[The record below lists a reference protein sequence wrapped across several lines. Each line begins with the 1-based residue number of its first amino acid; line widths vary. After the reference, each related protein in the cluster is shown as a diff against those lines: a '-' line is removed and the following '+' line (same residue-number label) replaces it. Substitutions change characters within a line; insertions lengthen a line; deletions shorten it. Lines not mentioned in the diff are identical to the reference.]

1 MSRALLSL
9 LHASCPPRRRRHVA
23 SPVLV
28 ALVIATV
35 VIVPLAPVAA
45 WVAPAHANLPA
56 RPVDHPGDPGGD
68 PPLEVGD
75 PDNGQDLLTE
85 YVVVLVAGQPFV
97 FRVPIALAHALR
109 RFHTPVSSVHDRS
122 ANRR

>member
-9 LHASCPPRRRRHVA
+9 LRPSSPPRLVPHAA

-28 ALVIATV
+28 ALVLAAV
-35 VIVPLAPVAA
+35 VLVPLAPVAA
-45 WVAPAHANLPA
+45 LVAPAHANLPT
-56 RPVDHPGDPGGD
+56 RPVDHPGDPLGD

-85 YVVVLVAGQPFV
+85 YAVVLVAGQPFV
-97 FRVPIALAHALR
+97 FRVPLALAHALR